1 MRSTEQIDGFPES
14 SFKQMKGFLQNKQFY
29 EIHLCDFFVKNQAHK
44 GLLVPTGNPQQATH

>member
-44 GLLVPTGNPQQATH
+44 RLLVPTGNPQQATH